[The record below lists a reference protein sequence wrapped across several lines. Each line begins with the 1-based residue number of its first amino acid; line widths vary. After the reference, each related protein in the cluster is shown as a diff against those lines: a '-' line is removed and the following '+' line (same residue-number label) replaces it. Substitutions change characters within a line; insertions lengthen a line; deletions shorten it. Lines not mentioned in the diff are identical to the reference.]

1 MDSQVLDLLDETQR
15 VEDEKKVAS
24 KAMNELAKDA
34 STTLNADKATL
45 KKCKDYV
52 YYHKNGWVNGNP
64 LDLDPEEKFK
74 DRISPTFK
82 KLRDI
87 ILDLQANGMTDL
99 LNDYIGA
106 LEGYGIHLT
115 IDAADPIVSDVDEIK
130 EVIKSMCGYQKV
142 ICENADIIR
151 EEHSQESEDLNFTPK
166 SKYKEIFGLYS
177 RKMKGKDI
185 DDNVQDKV
193 TFCEMYETA
202 LNEVNDMES

>member
-1 MDSQVLDLLDETQR
+1 MDSQVLDLLDETTKI
-15 VEDEKKVAS
+15 EEEKKIAS

-34 STTLNADKATL
+34 EKSLNADKATL

-52 YYHKNGWVNGNP
+52 YYHGNGWVNGNP

-74 DRISPTFK
+74 DRLSPTFK

-87 ILDLQANGMTDL
+87 VLDLQANGMIDL
-99 LNDYIGA
+99 LNEYIGA
-106 LEGYGIHLT
+106 LEGFGIHIT
-115 IDAADPIVSDVDEIK
+115 IDDADPIVSDVVETK

-142 ICENADIIR
+142 ICENSDIIR
-151 EEHSQESEDLNFTPK
+151 EEHSQQSEDLNFTPK
-166 SKYKEIFGLYS
+166 AKYKEVFGFYS

-185 DDNVQDKV
+185 DDSVQDKI
-193 TFCEMYETA
+193 TACEMYETA